1 MMTPQRY
8 PYAGQLVFT
17 AFAGTHQD
25 AIKKGLESQR
35 KRWEKVD
42 QTGEGIKYWSVPYIP
57 LDPKDLGYG
66 YENLIRV
73 SSQSGK
79 AGAAYIIKETMG
91 IDLPRRMQVAFY
103 KAVQHESERTQR
115 EMTVNLLKD
124 VFHTTFGLT
133 PSPSDRLALRSV
145 DLRPLSPST
154 ASSDD
159 SEEPN
164 SAADESYVSLNAQ
177 IEVDGKSRHIQGKG
191 RGPVAALRDALQS
204 HLDLELTVGESHVQ
218 NCDGGIAAILDVSS
232 ASSSKSAWGVGI
244 SGDVVDARCYALI
257 GAANQLIAADA
268 VFPRAK
274 MVYAARNLPGVP
286 TPQEGYFPDLRA
298 GHSLVPSRPT
308 TPVSMR
314 GVEAS

>member
-1 MMTPQRY
+1 M
-8 PYAGQLVFT
+8 
-17 AFAGTHQD
+17 
-25 AIKKGLESQR
+25 E
-35 KRWEKVD
+35 

-57 LDPKDLGYG
+57 LVPKDLGYG

-124 VFHTTFGLT
+124 VFHTTFGLI
-133 PSPSDRLALRSV
+133 PSASDRLSLRSV

-159 SEEPN
+159 SEELN
-164 SAADESYVSLNAQ
+164 SAADESYVSLDAQ
-177 IEVDGKSRHIQGKG
+177 LEVDGKIRHIQGKG
-191 RGPVAALRDALQS
+191 RGPIAALRDALQS
-204 HLDLELTVGESHVQ
+204 HLDLELTVGESHLQ

-232 ASSSKSAWGVGI
+232 ASSSQSAWGVGI
-244 SGDVVDARCYALI
+244 SGDAADSRCQALI
-257 GAANQLIAADA
+257 GATNQLIAADT
-268 VFPRAK
+268 VFPHAK
-274 MVYAARNLPGVP
+274 MVFAARNQPGVP
-286 TPQEGYFPDLRA
+286 IPQDGYFPDLRA
-298 GHSLVPSRPT
+298 GHSLVPTPPT
-308 TPVSMR
+308 TPMGMR
-314 GVEAS
+314 RVEAS